1 MIRCCHSLFMMRRR
15 FGSSHIK
22 ANSLAFCVV
31 RFGFAEDIVGVVC
44 AVGAT
49 RDNMLK
55 RGRRKSD
62 RRSAVEATLSADVH

>member
-1 MIRCCHSLFMMRRR
+1 MIRCRDRLFMMGRR
-15 FGSSHIK
+15 FGSNHIK
-22 ANSLAFCVV
+22 ANSLALCVV

-55 RGRRKSD
+55 TERRKCD
-62 RRSAVEATLSADVH
+62 RPSVVEATLFGDLH

>member
-1 MIRCCHSLFMMRRR
+1 MMRRR
-15 FGSSHIK
+15 FGSNHTK
-22 ANSLAFCVV
+22 ANSLALCVV

-55 RGRRKSD
+55 RGRRKSH